1 MALGM
6 QYDFDRLERAF
17 MRDRGLPVAIERRWV
32 CLSSMP
38 RERVTLRD
46 LLREPYTT
54 RFTKRPLT

>member
-17 MRDRGLPVAIERRWV
+17 MRDRALPVAIARRWV
-32 CLSSMP
+32 CLSTP